1 MIDTVLES
9 SKHSRLMVIIP
20 EREDRFASS
29 KRFDFFPLY
38 NFAQS
43 MQVRL

>member
-20 EREDRFASS
+20 ECGDRFASS
-29 KRFDFFPLY
+29 NRFDFFPLY